1 RLAASCCGSS
11 APCTAERTRK
21 PATAHALLV
30 LVRAWRRSVRPGR
43 EACEVSSLGPG
54 AGERPARGQPSQR
67 PGRGSSPSG
76 REGAR
81 GIQCRAT
88 RGFVRET
95 PRRVLQGPCGK
106 ATPEARAAS
115 DCPKITARAGRDPGR
130 PCAEKKLET
139 ETLKVSP
146 QKFGDFQYLLVN
158 RPYQA
163 VSQIQE
169 FCLQWL
175 QLELLTKEQ
184 MIEQL
189 VLAQFLSILPEEI
202 QTWVRS
208 KQPKN
213 SKEAGTMVANFIQ
226 ACEKEGFLAQ
236 DSVPAEKRNTEMLDN
251 LPSAGS
257 QFLDFRHL
265 GAFLVFEE
273 LVTFEDVFV
282 DFSPEELSSLSAAQ
296 RNLYREVMLEN
307 YRNLVS
313 LGYQF
318 SKPDIISR
326 LEAEESRAMEKDS
339 RHTVICQGEAHDN
352 PLEPHQGNQ
361 EKLLS
366 PIKMNDPKTLTQE
379 RSCGSD
385 EFERSSTLSEQSED
399 PLGKDPQEDTAPG
412 ICTSPQS
419 ASQDNKHN
427 RCEFCKRTFST
438 QVALGRHKQI
448 HTGKKPYECKQ
459 CGKAFYLMPHL
470 NRHQK
475 THSGRKPSGY
485 NEGRKPSIQCANL
498 CERVRIHSQEDY
510 YECFQC
516 GKAFLQNVHLLQHLK
531 AHEAARVL
539 SPGLPPSKTYLIRYQ
554 RKHDYVGERA
564 CQCCDCGKVFSRNS
578 HLIQHYRTHTQ
589 ERPYQCRLCGKCF
602 GRPSYL
608 TQHYQFHSQEKTV
621 ASNHC

>member
-1 RLAASCCGSS
+1 MR
-11 APCTAERTRK
+11 
-21 PATAHALLV
+21 
-30 LVRAWRRSVRPGR
+30 
-43 EACEVSSLGPG
+43 
-54 AGERPARGQPSQR
+54 
-67 PGRGSSPSG
+67 
-76 REGAR
+76 
-81 GIQCRAT
+81 
-88 RGFVRET
+88 
-95 PRRVLQGPCGK
+95 
-106 ATPEARAAS
+106 
-115 DCPKITARAGRDPGR
+115 
-130 PCAEKKLET
+130 
-139 ETLKVSP
+139 
-146 QKFGDFQYLLVN
+146 
-158 RPYQA
+158 
-163 VSQIQE
+163 
-169 FCLQWL
+169 
-175 QLELLTKEQ
+175 
-184 MIEQL
+184 
-189 VLAQFLSILPEEI
+189 
-202 QTWVRS
+202 
-208 KQPKN
+208 
-213 SKEAGTMVANFIQ
+213 
-226 ACEKEGFLAQ
+226 GFLAQ

-251 LPSAGS
+251 LPSAGP
-257 QFLDFRHL
+257 QFLDFKHL

-313 LGYQF
+313 LG
-318 SKPDIISR
+318 
-326 LEAEESRAMEKDS
+326 ES
-339 RHTVICQGEAHDN
+339 HDN
-352 PLEPHQGNQ
+352 PLESHQGNQ

-366 PIKMNDPKTLTQE
+366 PITTNDPKTLTQE

-385 EFERSSTLSEQSED
+385 EFKRSSNLSEQSQD

-438 QVALGRHKQI
+438 QVGLGRHKQI

-475 THSGRKPSGY
+475 THSGRKPSGC
-485 NEGRKPSIQCANL
+485 NEVRRKPSIQYANL

-539 SPGLPPSKTYLIRYQ
+539 SPGLSRSKTYLIRYQ

-564 CQCCDCGKVFSRNS
+564 CQCCDCSRVFSRNS
-578 HLIQHYRTHTQ
+578 HLIQHYRTHTR

-608 TQHYQFHSQEKTV
+608 TQHYQFHSQEKTL

>member
-1 RLAASCCGSS
+1 MYQPEDDNSSDVTSDDDMARNRGESSPPHSVHSFSGDRDWDRRGRSRDMEPRDRWSYTRNPRSRLPQRDLSLPVMAKTSFEMERDDDRDSRAYESRSQD
-11 APCTAERTRK
+11 AESYQNVVDLTEDRK
-21 PATAHALLV
+21 PHNTIQDNMENYRKLL
-30 LVRAWRRSVRPGR
+30 
-43 EACEVSSLGPG
+43 SL
-54 AGERPARGQPSQR
+54 
-67 PGRGSSPSG
+67 
-76 REGAR
+76 
-81 GIQCRAT
+81 
-88 RGFVRET
+88 
-95 PRRVLQGPCGK
+95 
-106 ATPEARAAS
+106 
-115 DCPKITARAGRDPGR
+115 
-130 PCAEKKLET
+130 
-139 ETLKVSP
+139 
-146 QKFGDFQYLLVN
+146 
-158 RPYQA
+158 
-163 VSQIQE
+163 
-169 FCLQWL
+169 
-175 QLELLTKEQ
+175 
-184 MIEQL
+184 
-189 VLAQFLSILPEEI
+189 
-202 QTWVRS
+202 
-208 KQPKN
+208 
-213 SKEAGTMVANFIQ
+213 
-226 ACEKEGFLAQ
+226 GFLAQ

-251 LPSAGS
+251 LPSAGP
-257 QFLDFRHL
+257 QFLDFKHL

-326 LEAEESRAMEKDS
+326 LEAEESHAMVTDS
-339 RHTVICQGEAHDN
+339 RHTVICQGESHDN
-352 PLEPHQGNQ
+352 PLESHQGNQ

-366 PIKMNDPKTLTQE
+366 PITMNDPKTLTQE

-385 EFERSSTLSEQSED
+385 EFKRSSNLSEQSKD

-475 THSGRKPSGY
+475 THSGRKPSGC
-485 NEGRKPSIQCANL
+485 NEGRKPSIQYANL

-539 SPGLPPSKTYLIRYQ
+539 SPGLSRSKTYLIRYQ

-564 CQCCDCGKVFSRNS
+564 CQCCDCGRVFSRNS

-608 TQHYQFHSQEKTV
+608 TQHYQFHSQEKTL

>member
-1 RLAASCCGSS
+1 MYQPEDDNSSDVTSDDDMAQNRGESSPPHSVHSFSGDRDWDRRGRSRDMEPRDRWSYTRNPRSRLPQRDLSLPVMAKTSFEMERDDDRDSRAYESRSQD
-11 APCTAERTRK
+11 AESYQNVVDLTEDRK
-21 PATAHALLV
+21 PHNTIQDNMENYRKLL
-30 LVRAWRRSVRPGR
+30 
-43 EACEVSSLGPG
+43 SLGVQLAEDDG
-54 AGERPARGQPSQR
+54 HSHMTQGH
-67 PGRGSSPSG
+67 SS
-76 REGAR
+76 
-81 GIQCRAT
+81 
-88 RGFVRET
+88 
-95 PRRVLQGPCGK
+95 
-106 ATPEARAAS
+106 
-115 DCPKITARAGRDPGR
+115 
-130 PCAEKKLET
+130 
-139 ETLKVSP
+139 
-146 QKFGDFQYLLVN
+146 
-158 RPYQA
+158 
-163 VSQIQE
+163 
-169 FCLQWL
+169 
-175 QLELLTKEQ
+175 
-184 MIEQL
+184 
-189 VLAQFLSILPEEI
+189 
-202 QTWVRS
+202 RS
-208 KQPKN
+208 KRSAYP
-213 SKEAGTMVANFIQ
+213 STSR
-226 ACEKEGFLAQ
+226 GFLAQ
-236 DSVPAEKRNTEMLDN
+236 DSVRAEKRNTEMLDN

-257 QFLDFRHL
+257 QFLDFKHL

-326 LEAEESRAMEKDS
+326 LEAEESHAMVTDS
-339 RHTVICQGEAHDN
+339 RHTVICQRQSHDN

-361 EKLLS
+361 KKLLS
-366 PIKMNDPKTLTQE
+366 PITMNDPKTLTQE

-385 EFERSSTLSEQSED
+385 EFERSSNLSEQSKD

-412 ICTSPQS
+412 ICTRPQS

-475 THSGRKPSGY
+475 THSGRKLSGCD
-485 NEGRKPSIQCANL
+485 EGRKPSIQRANL

-539 SPGLPPSKTYLIRYQ
+539 SPGLSRSRTYLIRYQ

-564 CQCCDCGKVFSRNS
+564 CQCCDCGRVFSRNS
-578 HLIQHYRTHTQ
+578 HLIQHYRTHSQ

-608 TQHYQFHSQEKTV
+608 TQHYQFHYQEKTV

>member
-1 RLAASCCGSS
+1 MYQPEDDNSS
-11 APCTAERTRK
+11 DMTSDDDMARDRGESSPPHSVRSFSGDRDWDRRGRSRDMEPRDRWSYTRNPRSRMPQRDLSLPVMAKTSFEMERDDDRDSRAYESRSQDAESYQNVVDLTEDRK
-21 PATAHALLV
+21 PHNTIQDNMENYRKLL
-30 LVRAWRRSVRPGR
+30 
-43 EACEVSSLGPG
+43 SL
-54 AGERPARGQPSQR
+54 
-67 PGRGSSPSG
+67 
-76 REGAR
+76 
-81 GIQCRAT
+81 
-88 RGFVRET
+88 
-95 PRRVLQGPCGK
+95 
-106 ATPEARAAS
+106 
-115 DCPKITARAGRDPGR
+115 
-130 PCAEKKLET
+130 
-139 ETLKVSP
+139 
-146 QKFGDFQYLLVN
+146 
-158 RPYQA
+158 
-163 VSQIQE
+163 
-169 FCLQWL
+169 
-175 QLELLTKEQ
+175 
-184 MIEQL
+184 
-189 VLAQFLSILPEEI
+189 
-202 QTWVRS
+202 
-208 KQPKN
+208 
-213 SKEAGTMVANFIQ
+213 
-226 ACEKEGFLAQ
+226 GFLAQ

-257 QFLDFRHL
+257 QFLDFKHL

-326 LEAEESRAMEKDS
+326 LEAEESRAMETDS

-385 EFERSSTLSEQSED
+385 EFERSSTFSEQSKD

-475 THSGRKPSGY
+475 THSGRKPS
-485 NEGRKPSIQCANL
+485 IQCANL

-531 AHEAARVL
+531 AHETARVL
-539 SPGLPPSKTYLIRYQ
+539 SPGLSPSKIYLIRYQ

-608 TQHYQFHSQEKTV
+608 TQHYQLHSQEKTV
-621 ASNHC
+621 VSNHC